1 MKGVKTIRQ
10 AGRWLCSRW
19 QSRGL
24 ILLYHRVAEAVVDP
38 FGICV
43 APAHF
48 EAQMAALSTFTTP
61 VRLAEL
67 VADASRGSLPDR
79 AVAVTFDDGYADNL
93 AVAVPILERY
103 QIPATVFVVAGRM
116 GEQFWWD
123 VVAWAILTPARLPS
137 GTLRLTIGDHIQE
150 WRPSDSPNSRRQLL
164 GELHR
169 MLRPLSAPIRNKI
182 MADLL
187 LWVGIGPVNGVA
199 RSLTEREVIDLE
211 RSQMIS
217 IGAHTMTHPPLA
229 QLTTFQ
235 QKEEIEQSKAKL
247 ESLLSKPVTLF
258 SYPYGLPADYS
269 VETTYLVQQAGFHC
283 ACTNIKD
290 VVRTQ
295 SNSFQLPRFW
305 VSDWGANQFRRYL
318 EFWL

>member
-24 ILLYHRVAEAVVDP
+24 ILLYHRVAEGVVDP

-43 APAHF
+43 SPAHF

-67 VADASRGSLPDR
+67 VAGASRERLPDR

-93 AVAVPILERY
+93 AVALPILERY
-103 QIPATVFVVAGRM
+103 QIPATVFVVADQLGK
-116 GEQFWWD
+116 QFWWD
-123 VVAWAILTPARLPS
+123 VVSWAILTPARLPS
-137 GTLRLTIGDHIQE
+137 GALTLAIDGHIQE
-150 WRPSDSPNSRRQLL
+150 WQPVDSPNGRRQLL

-169 MLRPLSAPIRNKI
+169 MLRPISTQIRDTI
-182 MADLL
+182 VTDLL
-187 LWVGIGPVNGVA
+187 SWVGNGPVNGVA
-199 RSLTEREVIDLE
+199 RSLTRQEVVNLGD
-211 RSQMIS
+211 SQMIS

-235 QKEEIEQSKAKL
+235 QKKEIEQSKTKL
-247 ESLLSKPVTLF
+247 ESLLNKPVTQF
-258 SYPYGLPADYS
+258 SYPYGMPADYS
-269 VETTYLVQQAGFHC
+269 METTHLVQQAGFHC
-283 ACTNIKD
+283 ACTNIID
-290 VVRTQ
+290 VVRAQ
-295 SNSFQLPRFW
+295 SNPFQLPRFW
-305 VSDWGANQFRRYL
+305 VSDWEADQFMRRI